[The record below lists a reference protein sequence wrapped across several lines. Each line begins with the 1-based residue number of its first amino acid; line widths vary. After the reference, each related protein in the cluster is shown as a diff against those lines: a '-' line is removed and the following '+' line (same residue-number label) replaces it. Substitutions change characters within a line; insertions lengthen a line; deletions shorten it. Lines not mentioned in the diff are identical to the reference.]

1 MSLREYRGAAQTFG
15 DLLPYFGIVDDGVML
30 MRDGALLAA
39 WEYRGPDLDSA
50 SHEEMASLATRINGG
65 IKLGK
70 GVIVQFFAC
79 RNYGSEVNGS
89 CQLGDEVLNLIE
101 LERQRQYGQIGATYE
116 TRYFLSLTWMPPTS
130 SQEKARGFFFS
141 GSTLRDSGGAAH
153 RALERFTELCDT
165 FEGRLGAAL
174 RMRRL
179 KRSTENDQLL
189 SFVRGIALKD
199 IYPAHPSEIS
209 AFIGHR
215 LGFTDFVGGVEP
227 KVGKYHL
234 RMVAVGGGGVGERSG
249 FPRSSYPGILGELDR
264 LPIRYDWSN
273 RLILLDPHECRNL
286 FEHERRKWN
295 SKTRSFVSQLMNDY
309 RGPVDADAVAMSG
322 EAQTAAALAASGD
335 VEFCLYSAVVTVYDE
350 DPARADEHA
359 RAVVKRVHALG
370 FEARI
375 EDVNAVESY
384 LGTLPGQG
392 YADVRRVVLHTINAA
407 DMAPV
412 NSIYAGEVTNPSSLM
427 PPNSGPV
434 LQCSTTGHTPY
445 RLHFHVSD
453 VGHTLMLG
461 PTGAGKSTALALM
474 VAQWFRYP
482 GAAVFAFDK
491 GYSLEVLGGA
501 ANARQYDLLGPEST
515 LAFAPL
521 RTLETVGDVAW
532 AVEWIEA
539 LCTLQGAQWT
549 PVQSAA
555 TSRAITL
562 LRDAPTGNRSL
573 TEFCATVQDHTIR
586 DALKPYQTDG
596 PLGTLLDS
604 QSDDLE
610 DGRFQVFELEHLMRL
625 GDKVVL
631 PVLLY
636 LFRQIERRLSGD
648 PTLIV
653 LDEAWVFFGHP
664 LFQSKIREWLKTFRK
679 KNAAVILAT
688 QNPSDVFNSG
698 IVNVL
703 LESCPTRFLLANPDA
718 KSPDSREFYKRM
730 GLNDREIEIIAAATP
745 KQHYYIIKPDGR
757 RLVSLGLG
765 PVALA
770 FVGASG
776 DVDRRVFRTLIR
788 SHGRLEGTLK
798 WLENRGQTDWAAYA
812 RNSWRGQ

>member
-1 MSLREYRGAAQTFG
+1 MSLREHRGEAKTFG
-15 DLLPYFGIVDDGVML
+15 DVLPYFGIVDDGVML
-30 MRDGALLAA
+30 MRDGAFLAA

-50 SHEEMASLATRINGG
+50 SHEEMASLATRINAG

-70 GVIVQFFAC
+70 GVIIQFYAC
-79 RNYGSEVNGS
+79 RNYGSQVNGTG
-89 CQLGDEVLNLIE
+89 QMGDEILDLIE
-101 LERQRQYGQIGATYE
+101 TERQRQYGQIGATYE

-130 SQEKARGFFFS
+130 KEERARGFFFS
-141 GSTLRDSGGAAH
+141 GTVRDAGGAAQ
-153 RALERFTELCDT
+153 RALMRFREIGET

-174 RMRRL
+174 RLRRL
-179 KRSTENDQLL
+179 RRSHDDDQLL
-189 SFVRGIALKD
+189 SFVRGIVVKD
-199 IYPAHPSEIS
+199 VYPAHPSEIT

-215 LGFTDFVGGVEP
+215 LGFADFVGGLEP

-234 RMVAVGGGGVGERSG
+234 RMIAVGGGGVGERSG
-249 FPRSSYPGILGELDR
+249 FPRNSYPGILGELDR

-273 RLILLDPHECRNL
+273 RLILLDPHECRDL

-295 SKTRSFVSQLMNDY
+295 TKARSFISQLMNDY
-309 RGPVDADAVAMSG
+309 RGPVDQDAVAMSH
-322 EAQTAAALAASGD
+322 EAQTASALAASGD
-335 VEFCLYSAVVTVYDE
+335 VEFCLYSAVVTVFDE
-350 DPARADEHA
+350 DPARVEENA
-359 RAVVKRVHALG
+359 RAVVKRVQALG

-375 EDVNAVESY
+375 EDINAVESY
-384 LGTLPGQG
+384 LGTLPGSG

-412 NSIYAGEVTNPSSLM
+412 NSIYAGEIVNPSSLM

-434 LQCSTTGHTPY
+434 FQCSTTGHTPY
-445 RLHFHVSD
+445 RMHLHVSD

-482 GAAVFAFDK
+482 KAAVFAFDK

-501 ANARQYDLLGPEST
+501 ANARQYDLLGPDSA

-521 RTLETVGDVAW
+521 RCLETVGDIAW

-549 PVQSAA
+549 PQQASA

-562 LRDAPTGNRSL
+562 LRDAPAENRSL
-573 TEFCATVQDHTIR
+573 TEFCATVQDLTIR
-586 DALKPYQTDG
+586 DALQPYLTNG

-604 QSDDLE
+604 QADDLE
-610 DGRFQVFELEHLMRL
+610 EGRFQVFELEHLMRL

-703 LESCPTRFLLANPDA
+703 LESCPTRFLLANPGA
-718 KSPDSREFYKRM
+718 KSPESTEFYKRM
-730 GLNDREIEIIAAATP
+730 GLNDREIEIIASASP
-745 KQHYYIIKPDGR
+745 KQHYYIIKPNGR

-776 DVDRRVFRTLIR
+776 DADRRAFKTLVR
-788 SHGRLEGTLK
+788 AHGRLEGVLR
-798 WLENRGQTDWAAYA
+798 WLESRGQTDWAAYA
-812 RNSWRGQ
+812 RSIWRG